1 VRAATVP
8 SPADRS
14 KPGIH
19 GSPDFDRL
27 KAILTNCVRQGPV
40 TQNRE
45 AHLDFRSHLQGRVA
59 FVEMIN
65 PVRGTRLREIFQQIQ
80 WS

>member
-1 VRAATVP
+1 
-8 SPADRS
+8 
-14 KPGIH
+14 
-19 GSPDFDRL
+19 
-27 KAILTNCVRQGPV
+27 V